1 MAETNDSPAW
11 ESPEVFPEKI
21 AESPYG
27 VRSRKGKTT
36 GFDSLDA
43 LDAHVRSSRESV
55 EAVWTPDTDRM
66 VPPEAVPELLEPLR
80 HRFVDVAEDAAVDAR
95 RHSMLFGF
103 FLLWAL
109 YASLDG
115 GTPPQES
122 VVVGLAALLL
132 IVMGLM
138 PWYEAIRE
146 RKSAWELTVDG
157 LASEEEEA
165 RFEKWLSGERHLFT
179 SYLLLTLVVVGLA
192 QIWVGLEKSVEAAGL
207 LKDRYRAGEGLRLFT
222 APFLHGH
229 PLHWALNAGG
239 LCFLG
244 RRVEALARW
253 PHLVL
258 VYFAAMVA
266 GGLATVEFMP
276 DRPSV
281 GASGGLMGLL
291 GFLLVFE
298 TLHPRL
304 VPQPTRQRLFV
315 TLLLT
320 FVVGFVGYNFIDNY
334 AHAGGLVAGVI
345 YAAVVFPKSRSA
357 RRPRANQ
364 LDLIFGALVTFV
376 LTVSALVAASLML
389 GS

>member
-11 ESPEVFPEKI
+11 EAPEVFPEKT

-27 VRSRKGKTT
+27 AKSRKGKTC

-43 LDAHVRSSRESV
+43 LSAHVRSSRESV

-66 VPPEAVPELLEPLR
+66 VPPEAVPDLLESLR

-95 RHSMLFGF
+95 RHSILFGII
-103 FLLWAL
+103 LLWAL
-109 YASLDG
+109 YASLARG
-115 GTPPQES
+115 APPQQS
-122 VVVGLAALLL
+122 VEVGLAALLL

-146 RKSAWELTVDG
+146 RKSAWELSVES

-165 RFEKWLSGERHLFT
+165 RFEKWLSVERHRFT
-179 SYLLLTLVVVGLA
+179 TFLLLALAVVGLA
-192 QIWVGLEKSVEAAGL
+192 QVWVGLESSVKAAGL
-207 LKDRYRAGEGLRLFT
+207 LKDRYKMGEGLRLFT

-229 PLHWALNAGG
+229 LLHWALNAGG
-239 LCFLG
+239 LWFLG

-258 VYFAAMVA
+258 VFFSAMVA

-276 DRPSV
+276 SKASV

-320 FVVGFVGYNFIDNY
+320 FVVGAVGYNFIDNY

-345 YAAVVFPKSRSA
+345 YAVVVFPKSRSA
-357 RRPRANQ
+357 RRPQANQ
-364 LDLIFGALVTFV
+364 LDLIFGGLVTVV
-376 LTVSALVAASLML
+376 LTISALVAVALML